1 MKKMYLSAAVLGAF
15 SGLTNAQSLEFTP
28 IVFASEINTA
38 CKAKC
43 QPDDEIAFF
52 KQKYTGELYG
62 KIVNFIDPKTNR
74 VSFSL
79 PIEDIASRPTALPPT
94 DVPENRVMDGG
105 LDCNIGSQE
114 PWCDPGWNTSP
125 EWENYL
131 IAVNNAIM
139 QTRYEYTVT
148 AADVRNATLLNTVLT
163 NVLSVIPIHAAT
175 ITILK
180 MIEKLGV
187 EAVNS
192 AAMYSL
198 VGGLLATAVNE
209 LTAYNGLK
217 AGDKIVIENG
227 KRKIVRDGK
236 VIYEEDLIPPNTT
249 GSSVVGGGGG
259 GEGYPGFPGHPG
271 PRSFCMIR
279 SWGTVTT
286 GGGVTFWVDYTPCPE
301 GIHQP

>member
-1 MKKMYLSAAVLGAF
+1 MYLSAAVLGVF
-15 SGLTNAQSLEFTP
+15 SAWANSQSLEFTP
-28 IVFASEINTA
+28 TVFANEINTA

-43 QPDDEIAFF
+43 QPADEIAFF
-52 KQKYTGELYG
+52 KQKYAGELSG
-62 KIVNFIDPKTNR
+62 KVVNFIDPKMNQ

-105 LDCNIGSQE
+105 LDCNIGSNE

-125 EWENYL
+125 EWENYI
-131 IAVNNAIM
+131 IAVNNAIL
-139 QTRYEYTVT
+139 QTRFEHTVT
-148 AADVRNATLLNTVLT
+148 SADVANLSLLNNALWNIASFVPSGF
-163 NVLSVIPIHAAT
+163 VAS
-175 ITILK
+175 TILK

-187 EAVNS
+187 QAVNS
-192 AAMYSL
+192 AALQSL
-198 VGGLLATAVNE
+198 FSGLLSTAISE
-209 LTAYNGLK
+209 LTTYDGLK

-227 KRKIVRDGK
+227 KRKIIRNGV
-236 VIYEEDLIPPNTT
+236 VIFEQDLIPPGAS
-249 GSSVVGGGGG
+249 GSSMVGGGG
-259 GEGYPGFPGHPG
+259 GEGYPGFPGHTG